1 MRMLTSIVFVA
12 IGIAGCASQHA
23 PASYGNFVA
32 VPTQLDEQVMADDVA
47 RKMAVLYPPA
57 RSSIAMRQ
65 ATPDVF
71 GTTLTAS
78 LRGQGYAL
86 AEFDSGSRST
96 NQGKNALAQRSATGD
111 LKVAY
116 VVDQPLSTD
125 LYRVT
130 VFINDQSLSRFYQ
143 SKGGSLVPAG
153 CWVRKE

>member
-1 MRMLTSIVFVA
+1 MRLLTSMIFVA
-12 IGIAGCASQHA
+12 IGIAGCAGQHA
-23 PASYGNFVA
+23 PASYGNFVS
-32 VPTQLDEQVMADDVA
+32 VPTKLDEKVMADDVA
-47 RKMAVLYPPA
+47 RKMAVVYPPA
-57 RSSIAMRQ
+57 HTSIAMRQ

-96 NQGKNALAQRSATGD
+96 NQRKNAPAQRPATGD

-130 VFINDQSLSRFYQ
+130 VLINDQSLSRLYQ
-143 SKGGSLVPAG
+143 SRDGTLVPAG
-153 CWVRKE
+153 YWVRKE